1 MTNTN
6 FDKLKTIWTDLS
18 TADGTP
24 GTAGNEGEGVYYANM
39 VTTPTTPPLGTI
51 VAADKTDPVRGHA
64 PFSRFTCTAVGVPA
78 AEKQSCYKYQLR
90 DFETEWSQGNVR
102 FERSQRVNYYM
113 INGRGWDEAYSL
125 FQGQTILTGAST
137 LAVSMALATA
147 AALSF

>member
-6 FDKLKTIWTDLS
+6 FDKLKTIWTDLNTS
-18 TADGTP
+18 DGSP
-24 GTAGNEGEGVYYANM
+24 GTSGNEGETVYYANM

-51 VAADKTDPVRGHA
+51 VVADKTDPVRGHA

-137 LAVSMALATA
+137 LAVGMALATA